1 LWADP
6 GSVFGAPITVA
17 MATSACGGISSGIV
31 RKARRVYF
39 SGGTGV
45 GLLRKQDFWAG
56 LLFIAFGASAL
67 WIGSGYKVGTLQ
79 RMGPGYFPVLLGT
92 ILCGL
97 GLVIAFRGAAAS
109 TTTLS
114 RGALRPFLVLIAIVA
129 FAVLLPKGGLV
140 LASLALVVISS
151 LAGHEFRPK
160 EVVITAAVLIV
171 FSVVAFAWG
180 LGLRFTIWPQWS

>member
-1 LWADP
+1 
-6 GSVFGAPITVA
+6 
-17 MATSACGGISSGIV
+17 
-31 RKARRVYF
+31 
-39 SGGTGV
+39 
-45 GLLRKQDFWAG
+45 
-56 LLFIAFGASAL
+56 
-67 WIGSGYKVGTLQ
+67 
-79 RMGPGYFPVLLGT
+79 MGPGYFPVLLGT